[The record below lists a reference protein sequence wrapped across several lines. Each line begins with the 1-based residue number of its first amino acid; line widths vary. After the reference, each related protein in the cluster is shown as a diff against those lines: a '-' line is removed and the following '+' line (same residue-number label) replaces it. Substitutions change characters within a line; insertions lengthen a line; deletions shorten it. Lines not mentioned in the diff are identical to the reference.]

1 MKNILF
7 TLLAFI
13 SFSAT
18 PQSIFAQQNSK
29 EQLVS
34 EINKMLKTEK
44 MWEYESLT
52 VENSGTLKYIICLNP
67 ECNPYIS
74 WDFYIKN
81 VKPVKV
87 GKLDEYVT
95 LDFSCNDGDCIIP
108 PGYEKGG
115 RYEMKKEL
123 QFIIKDKKAGELIVK
138 KLNELQLMN
147 FDK

>member
-1 MKNILF
+1 MKKIVL
-7 TLLAFI
+7 TVLAI
-13 SFSAT
+13 MLYSIA
-18 PQSIFAQQNSK
+18 PQSVLAQQNSK

-87 GKLDEYVT
+87 GKLDDYIT
-95 LDFSCNDGDCIIP
+95 IDFACNEADCIIP

-147 FDK
+147 FNK

>member
-1 MKNILF
+1 MKTNVFPFFIVIFLS
-7 TLLAFI
+7 LLTQV
-13 SFSAT
+13 S
-18 PQSIFAQQNSK
+18 FAQQNSK
-29 EQLVS
+29 DQLVA
-34 EINKMLKTEK
+34 EINQLLKSEK
-44 MWEYESLT
+44 MWDYESLA
-52 VENSGTLKYIICLNP
+52 VENSGTLKHIICLNP

-81 VKPVKV
+81 VKPVKL
-87 GKLDEYVT
+87 GKMDDYVT
-95 LDFSCNDGDCIIP
+95 IDFACNEADCIIP
-108 PGYEKGG
+108 PGYVQGG